1 MHDRTENRCSLYKMT
16 LRLLFDVTRC
26 NALRQRRERV
36 VIGREIQ
43 IPAEFMLGTW
53 DEVSFDF
60 VTQ

>member
-1 MHDRTENRCSLYKMT
+1 MHDRTENRCSLFKMV

-26 NALRQRRERV
+26 NVLRQHIERV

-43 IPAEFMLGTW
+43 IPAVFMLGAW

>member
-1 MHDRTENRCSLYKMT
+1 MT

-26 NALRQRRERV
+26 NALRQRWECV